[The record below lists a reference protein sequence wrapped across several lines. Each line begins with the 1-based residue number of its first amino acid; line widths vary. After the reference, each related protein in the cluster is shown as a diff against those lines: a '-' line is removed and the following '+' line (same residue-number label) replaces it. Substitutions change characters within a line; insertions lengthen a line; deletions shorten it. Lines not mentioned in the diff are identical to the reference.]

1 MSSLFVETESGSTY
15 HFLDG
20 QMRRLN
26 TKDILRR
33 DNEWVTYYG
42 FYEEPEIG
50 KELII
55 FLEPLFDTEDLM
67 DKTIRL
73 TTPVTKFYEEDYL

>member
-15 HFLDG
+15 QFIDG
-20 QMRRLN
+20 KMRRLN

-33 DNEWVTYYG
+33 DNEWVEFFG
-42 FYEEPEIG
+42 FYEEPEVG
-50 KELII
+50 KELVI
-55 FLEPLFDTEDLM
+55 FLEPLFERENPLDT
-67 DKTIRL
+67 TIRM